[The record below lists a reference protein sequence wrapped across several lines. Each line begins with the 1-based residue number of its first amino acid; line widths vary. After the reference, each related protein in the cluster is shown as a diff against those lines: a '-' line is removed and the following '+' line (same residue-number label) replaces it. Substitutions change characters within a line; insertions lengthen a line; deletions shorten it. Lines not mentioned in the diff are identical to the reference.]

1 MKMKRL
7 ITKSTSLLL
16 AWALESRPE
25 RTRTL
30 ARIVKTVTRLQ
41 IWANCWKWFT
51 YIVRHASSGKKN
63 TFLPFLCCCTA
74 DAQIGAGIH
83 QLYNNVSLVH
93 FLTACRHTIVVH
105 LRQKN
110 LLLASS
116 LYYTVLIG
124 YYDYIVTKLPKIGSY
139 DCSQITFYYS
149 RIIALWQFSACDYF
163 RAVSRGSHNIQ

>member
-1 MKMKRL
+1 MWDFLIQIFNYPAQKFHWSSMKMKRL

-93 FLTACRHTIVVH
+93 FLTACRHAIVVH
-105 LRQKN
+105 LRQKYFTLGFEFVLCCIRS
-110 LLLASS
+110 LLFSRSS
-116 LYYTVLIG
+116 RSRPWSHTPQSTITTTVL
-124 YYDYIVTKLPKIGSY
+124 
-139 DCSQITFYYS
+139 S
-149 RIIALWQFSACDYF
+149 RMA
-163 RAVSRGSHNIQ
+163 